1 MKVYLVGGAVRDHL
15 RGITPKD
22 RDYVVVGM
30 TAQDLLDRGFKPVG
44 ADFPVF
50 LHPDTQEEYAL
61 ARTERKSGHGYSG
74 FEVWAAPDVTLEQD
88 LERRDLT
95 INAMA
100 MEDSGIVV
108 DPFGGQADLEAKVL
122 RHVSAAFADDPL
134 RVLRVARFLARFGP
148 DWTVAPQTWALM
160 KTMVDSGEVDHLT
173 AERVWVELH
182 KGLMTR
188 HPALM
193 LRALQDL
200 GVFSRPAYARL
211 KLRGPGL
218 GALQDTPA
226 FQACTDA
233 SRFALAFN
241 FDKEIRAL
249 PSRFMLAAKGLDL
262 VQGAL
267 GPELTGYAGLSPEQ
281 RLALLDRLGVLRQ
294 SEQFDAVCAAVR
306 CLSPASS
313 FALEEDRQR
322 LKRVDNRSVIGDA
335 QDAQAIRSKVHAARL
350 AAIAYP
356 KMQGNPLQ

>member
-1 MKVYLVGGAVRDHL
+1 MKIYLVGGAVRDHL
-15 RGITPKD
+15 MGITPKD

-30 TAQDLLDRGFKPVG
+30 TAQDLLARGFKPVG
-44 ADFPVF
+44 TDFPVF

-74 FEVWAAPDVTLEQD
+74 FEVWASPDVTLEQD

-100 MEDSGIVV
+100 RDDRGIVV

-148 DWTVAPQTWALM
+148 DWTVAPQTWTLM

-188 HPALM
+188 YPALM
-193 LRALQDL
+193 LKALQDL
-200 GVFSRPAYARL
+200 GVLARPVYANF
-211 KLRGPGL
+211 KLRGLDL
-218 GALQDTPA
+218 GALQDKPA
-226 FQACTDA
+226 FQACAEA

-241 FDKEIRAL
+241 FDKETRVL
-249 PSRFMLAAKGLDL
+249 PTRFVLAAKGLDS

-267 GPELTGYAGLSPEQ
+267 GTELAGYAGLSPEQ
-281 RLALLDRLGVLRQ
+281 RLALLDCLGVLRQ

-306 CLSPASS
+306 CVNPASS
-313 FALEEDRQR
+313 FAMEEDRQR
-322 LKRVDNRSVIGDA
+322 LKRVNNRAVIGDA
-335 QDAQAIRSKVHAARL
+335 QDTQAIRIKVHAARL

-356 KMQGNPLQ
+356 KTP